1 METPTFLTK
10 PLRGKETEAGR
21 AAPGI
26 SITRAPC
33 REPPHGDRLH
43 LLYTQTQCQSLHPRA
58 SRASAQGVPITRRGR
73 GMGPEPIPLS
83 SDGTGC
89 PFGRVSCSALAASPG
104 DPLPDPGDQRK
115 VQPWDHP
122 SGTAAPPSCGL
133 SWPRVFSVSRRRLV
147 MGEDIQHARGQRF

>member
-21 AAPGI
+21 AAPGV
-26 SITRAPC
+26 STARAPC
-33 REPPHGDRLH
+33 REAPHGDRLH
-43 LLYTQTQCQSLHPRA
+43 LTYTQTRCQSLHPRA
-58 SRASAQGVPITRRGR
+58 SRASAQGVPSTQRGR
-73 GMGPEPIPLS
+73 GTGPEPIPSS

-104 DPLPDPGDQRK
+104 DLLPDPGDQRK

-122 SGTAAPPSCGL
+122 SGTTAPLSRGL
-133 SWPRVFSVSRRRLV
+133 SWPRVFSASRQRLA